1 MFPLQ
6 DLSGFLMVYIRCL
19 LKRLGL
25 VFSSVYHETDHA
37 SSEAHMTHVTCFSRL
52 PFLCQTDSAA
62 KRPELFQ
69 NPGTGSVRFSLA
81 AVGFRLS
88 PVQLWEGIFCW
99 WESAMIRM
107 RLRERGS
114 TDAGSSESSAPESW
128 QYNRW
133 RHISAAGSGIST
145 KSTKYRIS
153 G

>member
-88 PVQLWEGIFCW
+88 PVQLWEG
-99 WESAMIRM
+99 MIEKGTLTPLTNRAGGLSVS
-107 RLRERGS
+107 RL
-114 TDAGSSESSAPESW
+114 DA
-128 QYNRW
+128 
-133 RHISAAGSGIST
+133 ISISF
-145 KSTKYRIS
+145 
-153 G
+153 